1 MVFQGRL
8 NGGYMKEWEFYVDGK
23 GFNTYQEAR
32 TYADEILIT
41 ENKYRC
47 IFTKSEMDS
56 VNTFIQQGKEYKE

>member
-1 MVFQGRL
+1 
-8 NGGYMKEWEFYVDGK
+8 MKEWEFYVDGI

-47 IFTKSEMDS
+47 IFTKAEMDS
-56 VNTFIQQGKEYKE
+56 VNTFIQQGKEYLS

>member
-1 MVFQGRL
+1 MEF
-8 NGGYMKEWEFYVDGK
+8 NFYVDGI

-56 VNTFIQQGKEYKE
+56 VDSFLQQSKENQQ

>member
-1 MVFQGRL
+1 
-8 NGGYMKEWEFYVDGK
+8 MKEWNFYVDGK

-47 IFTKSEMDS
+47 VFTKSEMDS
-56 VNTFIQQGKEYKE
+56 VESFLNQAKEYKE

>member
-1 MVFQGRL
+1 MEF
-8 NGGYMKEWEFYVDGK
+8 NFYVDGK
-23 GFNTYQEAR
+23 GFNTYHEAR

-56 VNTFIQQGKEYKE
+56 VDSFLQQSKENQQ